1 VEAVAREG
9 SEVPTEGSEVP
20 TEGSEAAEKAAEA
33 AEATQRAYHSLCSQC
48 HKHIRK
54 RQANPD
60 KNIHC
65 RILVLHLDIHHSA
78 APDLYSCRREWIH
91 SAGRSRNS
99 RCPAGQEHL
108 CCQARHHY
116 IHCLLP
122 SAVGWDHNMW
132 RLLYQRSCLRTRL
145 CQDRKEVGVAVMVMV
160 VAVAVMVMVVAY
172 CFTFGLK
179 GAACL
184 RAAVLSRRVRLSFG
198 RVGRVK
204 KAGASYTRHEVQ
216 RVEKC

>member
-99 RCPAGQEHL
+99 
-108 CCQARHHY
+108 
-116 IHCLLP
+116 
-122 SAVGWDHNMW
+122 
-132 RLLYQRSCLRTRL
+132 CLRTRL

-204 KAGASYTRHEVQ
+204 KAGAYTRDT
-216 RVEKC
+216 K